1 MHASEYCM
9 THNRRD
15 VARLHELWAAGVRL
29 GDIAAEFGVAVGTV
43 SKWAQRYKLPRR
55 TCNPAQEPE
64 APTPADE
71 EASASGLALA
81 PAIEARAR
89 ECRER
94 HYAERRAERDENTR
108 AKVWHWR
115 QGGAA

>member
-1 MHASEYCM
+1 MNANEYVAS
-9 THNRRD
+9 HSRRD
-15 VARLHELWAAGVRL
+15 VTRLHELWAAGVTL
-29 GDIAAEFGVAVGTV
+29 ADIAAEFGVAASTV

-64 APTPADE
+64 APTPSDE
-71 EASASGLALA
+71 AASASGLALA
-81 PAIEARAR
+81 PAVEARAR

-94 HYAERRAERDENTR
+94 HYAERRAEQEDSVRT
-108 AKVWHWR
+108 KVWRW